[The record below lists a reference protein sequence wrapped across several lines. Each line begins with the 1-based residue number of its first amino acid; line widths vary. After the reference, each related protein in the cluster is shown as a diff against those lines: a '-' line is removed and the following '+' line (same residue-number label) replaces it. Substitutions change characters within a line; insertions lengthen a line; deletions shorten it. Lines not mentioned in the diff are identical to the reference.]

1 MFKNLINAFKT
12 KEVRVKLLLTLLLLL
27 IYRIGC
33 FLPIPGLQA
42 SSLVDVTTNNSF
54 LGLLNSISGGSLS
67 NGAFLALGVSPYIS
81 SSIIIQLL
89 SIAIPSWQ
97 RLSKEGEEGRK
108 KMAKYT
114 RICALILS
122 IAQAV
127 GIVIGFL
134 VDLFINKNTNE
145 EKKKIHE
152 MCEHD
157 HCDCEHHGVLLSSI
171 KHTLTVSLFILAANV
186 IIGLLIMFIGE
197 DAISNVLLQKNILV
211 YLLASLIGL
220 IPNCAASVII
230 TELYLGGFITIGV
243 TMAGLLTG
251 SGIGLLMLFKTNKNL
266 KENMTILSI
275 VYLSGVIIGLLVD
288 LFI

>member
-1 MFKNLINAFKT
+1 MIDVLLDALMDALKIVPYLFVTYLILELLEHKLNNKT
-12 KEVRVKLLLTLLLLL
+12 ENTLKKYKKIGPIAGGLLGALPQCGFGAMCASLFSSRVITVGTLIAVFLSTSDEM
-27 IYRIGC
+27 
-33 FLPIPGLQA
+33 LPIMLGEK
-42 SSLVDVTTNNSF
+42 VDVKT
-54 LGLLNSISGGSLS
+54 
-67 NGAFLALGVSPYIS
+67 
-81 SSIIIQLL
+81 
-89 SIAIPSWQ
+89 
-97 RLSKEGEEGRK
+97 
-108 KMAKYT
+108 
-114 RICALILS
+114 LIL
-122 IAQAV
+122 IILFKAII

-157 HCDCEHHGVLLSSI
+157 HCDCEHHGILLSSI

>member
-1 MFKNLINAFKT
+1 MTDVLLDALMDTLKIVPYLFVTYLILELLEHKLNKKT
-12 KEVRVKLLLTLLLLL
+12 ETALKKYKKVGPVAGGILGALPQCGFGAMCASLFSSRVITVGTLIAVFLSTSDEMLPIMLGEKTDIKELLL
-27 IYRIGC
+27 IIL
-33 FLPIPGLQA
+33 FKA
-42 SSLVDVTTNNSF
+42 
-54 LGLLNSISGGSLS
+54 
-67 NGAFLALGVSPYIS
+67 
-81 SSIIIQLL
+81 II
-89 SIAIPSWQ
+89 
-97 RLSKEGEEGRK
+97 
-108 KMAKYT
+108 
-114 RICALILS
+114 
-122 IAQAV
+122 

-134 VDLFINKNTNE
+134 VDLFINKNTND

-157 HCDCEHHGVLLSSI
+157 HCDCEHHGIFLSSL
-171 KHTLTVSLFILAANV
+171 KHTLTVTLFILAANV
-186 IIGLLIMFIGE
+186 AIGLLIELIGE

-211 YLLASLIGL
+211 YLLASLVGL

-243 TMAGLLTG
+243 AMAGLLTG
-251 SGIGLLMLFKTNKNL
+251 SGIGLLMLFKTNKNF